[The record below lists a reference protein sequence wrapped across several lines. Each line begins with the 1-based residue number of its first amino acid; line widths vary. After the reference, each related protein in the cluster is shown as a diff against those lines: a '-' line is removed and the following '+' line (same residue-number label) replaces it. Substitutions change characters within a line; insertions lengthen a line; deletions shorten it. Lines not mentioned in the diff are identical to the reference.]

1 MRTSLWFLVFV
12 LVVSTGAW
20 AQRAKLSC
28 RVLDSEGR
36 GIPFAVLMLDNNMG
50 EGRCDSLGR
59 FVFSGIPQGSYRLR
73 AFASGYLPKELP
85 LKVNLLFQ
93 EFEITLTD
101 RAKNLD
107 EVQITDLYNQESGM
121 LQLKSVDR
129 FGIYEGRKS
138 EVVVMK
144 NTAANLATNNPRQV
158 FGKVTGLHIW
168 ESDGAGLQLGVGGR
182 GLSPNRTANF
192 NVRQNGYDISADALG
207 YPESYYTPP
216 AEALERIEIVRGAAS
231 LQYGSQFGGLLN
243 FRFKRGPADKKWEYT
258 SRQTAGARGFFNS
271 FHSLGGTIAKGKLQ
285 YFTYCQYK
293 RGDGFRPNS
302 SFEYGNGFLAL
313 DFRIH
318 DKLRLELE
326 ITKMG
331 YLARQPGGLT
341 DKNFEENPWQS
352 FRSRNWFA
360 VDWNLLALH
369 ATYRFNASTQLN
381 IRNFGLL
388 AYRKSLGNMERIN
401 VVDFGGNR
409 SLIEGRFANIGN
421 ETRVLHRYQAGRQ
434 TQVLLAGFR
443 LYRGSTTAVQG
454 DAGTGIGPDFQLINP
469 GNPENSDYRF
479 PNLNAALFAEH
490 IFRFSEKWSLT
501 PGLRWEFAETGA
513 LGFYNIRTM
522 DGAGNLIANQKKE
535 EEKFRSRSFLL
546 AGMGLAYKADSLIEA
561 YANFSQNY
569 RAINFSDLRIVN
581 PNFVVDSLIRDERG
595 FTADLGIRGRR
606 EGKFAFELT
615 AFCLYYQ
622 GKIGQILRAD
632 RPPLFND
639 YRYRGNI
646 SDALNVGL
654 ECFGEIE
661 LLDWLHP
668 LKPSEQRW
676 RLSAFIN
683 FAWVDARYI
692 ATRDLSILN
701 KKVEMVP
708 PYMLRTGFNI
718 RKRNFAFN
726 IQLSQVGS
734 HFSDATNAMRSAT
747 AVEGIIPAYRVVDV
761 TARYGLGKLFMEA
774 SLNNALNAKYFT
786 RRAESY
792 PGPGILPSDGRAWYI
807 TLGLRI

>member
-1 MRTSLWFLVFV
+1 
-12 LVVSTGAW
+12 
-20 AQRAKLSC
+20 
-28 RVLDSEGR
+28 
-36 GIPFAVLMLDNNMG
+36 
-50 EGRCDSLGR
+50 
-59 FVFSGIPQGSYRLR
+59 
-73 AFASGYLPKELP
+73 
-85 LKVNLLFQ
+85 
-93 EFEITLTD
+93 
-101 RAKNLD
+101 
-107 EVQITDLYNQESGM
+107 
-121 LQLKSVDR
+121 
-129 FGIYEGRKS
+129 
-138 EVVVMK
+138 
-144 NTAANLATNNPRQV
+144 
-158 FGKVTGLHIW
+158 
-168 ESDGAGLQLGVGGR
+168 
-182 GLSPNRTANF
+182 
-192 NVRQNGYDISADALG
+192 
-207 YPESYYTPP
+207 
-216 AEALERIEIVRGAAS
+216 
-231 LQYGSQFGGLLN
+231 
-243 FRFKRGPADKKWEYT
+243 
-258 SRQTAGARGFFNS
+258 
-271 FHSLGGTIAKGKLQ
+271 
-285 YFTYCQYK
+285 
-293 RGDGFRPNS
+293 
-302 SFEYGNGFLAL
+302 
-313 DFRIH
+313 
-318 DKLRLELE
+318 
-326 ITKMG
+326 MG

-692 ATRDLSILN
+692 ATRDPSILN
-701 KKVEMVP
+701 
-708 PYMLRTGFNI
+708 
-718 RKRNFAFN
+718 
-726 IQLSQVGS
+726 
-734 HFSDATNAMRSAT
+734 
-747 AVEGIIPAYRVVDV
+747 
-761 TARYGLGKLFMEA
+761 
-774 SLNNALNAKYFT
+774 
-786 RRAESY
+786 
-792 PGPGILPSDGRAWYI
+792 
-807 TLGLRI
+807 